1 MFVFFIK
8 KACPR
13 ARFLVYFMVKCF
25 GVWMGFDFFGT
36 RIRLGAKPR
45 DGGCGWVRIFL
56 SAPVRRFTELRFP
69 GVRMGGERRFASLL
83 RIAATASEVL

>member
-25 GVWMGFDFFGT
+25 GVWMGFDFFG
-36 RIRLGAKPR
+36 
-45 DGGCGWVRIFL
+45 
-56 SAPVRRFTELRFP
+56 APVRRFTELRFP